1 MMDPGL
7 QNIISVEIA
16 KEMKKSYIDY
26 AMSVIVG
33 RALPDVRDGLKPV
46 HRRILYTMHE
56 AGLTPDK
63 AYKKCAATVGDVLGK
78 YHPHGDASV
87 YDALVRM
94 AQDFSLRYPLVDG
107 HGNFGSVDGDSPAAY
122 RYTEAK
128 MSKMSLELLSDIE
141 KETVDYM
148 PNYDDSRKEPIYL
161 TSRFPNL
168 LANGSSGIAVG
179 MATNI
184 PPHNLCELIDGIC
197 AIINDPNIT
206 IDDLMGYI
214 KGPDFPTYGFIMGI
228 SGIRAAYHTGRGKVV
243 MRARAIIEQR
253 DANHQQIIVNEIPYQ
268 VNKAR
273 LVEKIAELVHDKRIE
288 GISAWRD
295 ESDREGMR
303 IVVEL
308 KRDANANVVLNQLY
322 KYTQMQDTFSINML
336 ALANGK
342 PQTMNLRV
350 MLDHYLEFQ
359 KDIIVRRT
367 KYELRKANEREH
379 ILLGLN
385 IAIDNIDEVINIIR
399 GSKGGIADAK
409 VNLMERFAL
418 SELQAQ
424 AIVDMRLGRLSG
436 LERQKVADELEEIR
450 ATIEYLNSILGSE
463 EKVLEIIKEDLIKI
477 KDKYGDQRRTEIAA
491 VADEIDIEDLI
502 DEEDVIIT
510 MTHLGYVK
518 RVPVDTYRSQRR
530 GGRGIAAQSI
540 REEDFIESIITT
552 STHDHVLFFTNKG
565 KMFKLK
571 AYQIPEAGRQAKG
584 TAVVNLL
591 ELSPDEKIS
600 ATITLREFD
609 EDRYLTF
616 VTKKGVIKRTKL
628 IEYNTT
634 RKNGF
639 WAITLDEDDEVI
651 RVKLTDGKQDIIIGT
666 SGGMAIRFNEND
678 VRIMGRM
685 ARGVRA
691 IRLREGDF
699 VVGSS
704 IALPDSKLLVV
715 TENGFGKKT
724 DMSEYH
730 AQNRGGKGVL
740 TYRITEQTG
749 NMAGIRAVSDSDD
762 IMIITDAGVIIRL
775 KTRDISTYSRV
786 TKGVRL
792 MRLDDGV
799 KIVALARTEEEVDE
813 ELDDENIDIQGDI
826 DADIDIDSGDDN
838 TGVAGVLSDDLS
850 RLLDVAM
857 DGDDEE

>member
-1 MMDPGL
+1 MIDPGL
-7 QNIISVEIA
+7 QNVIPVDIS

-56 AGLTPDK
+56 AGLSPDK

-94 AQDFSLRYPLVDG
+94 AQDFSLRYPLIDG

-122 RYTEAK
+122 RYTEAR
-128 MSKMSLELLSDIE
+128 MSKMALEMLSDIE

-148 PNYDDSRKEPIYL
+148 PNYDDSRQEPIYL
-161 TSRFPNL
+161 TSRFPCL
-168 LANGSSGIAVG
+168 LANGSAGIAVG

-184 PPHNLCELIDGIC
+184 PPHNLCELIDGIN
-197 AIINDPNIT
+197 AIIDDPNIT
-206 IDDLMGYI
+206 IDELIGYI
-214 KGPDFPTYGFIMGI
+214 KGPDFPTYGLIMGR
-228 SGIRAAYHTGRGKVV
+228 SGIRSAYHTGRGRIV
-243 MRARAIIEQR
+243 MRARAVIEQR

-273 LVEKIAELVHDKRIE
+273 LVEKIGELVRDKRVD

-303 IVVEL
+303 IVIEL
-308 KRDANANVVLNQLY
+308 KREANANVTLNQLY
-322 KYTQMQDTFSINML
+322 KHTQMQDSFSVNML
-336 ALANGK
+336 ALANGRPK
-342 PQTMNLRV
+342 TMNLREV
-350 MLDHYLEFQ
+350 LDHYIEFQ

-367 KYELRKANEREH
+367 KYELRKAMEREH

-385 IAIDNIDEVINIIR
+385 IAIDNIDEVIKIIR

-409 VNLMERFAL
+409 TNLMERFGL
-418 SELQAQ
+418 SDLQAQ

-436 LERQKVADELEEIR
+436 LERQKIIDELAEVR
-450 ATIEYLNSILGSE
+450 ATIADLNDILANE
-463 EKVLEIIKEDLIKI
+463 NRVTDIIKTDLMRI
-477 KDKYGDQRRTEIAA
+477 KDKYGDERRTEITA

-502 DEEDVIIT
+502 DEEDVIVT
-510 MTHLGYVK
+510 MTHFGYIK

-530 GGRGIAAQSI
+530 GGRGISAQTI
-540 REEDFIESIITT
+540 RDEDFVENIITT
-552 STHDHVLFFTNKG
+552 STHDNILFFTNQG
-565 KMFKLK
+565 RMFKLK

-584 TAVVNLL
+584 TAIVNIL
-591 ELSPDEKIS
+591 ELAPDEKIN
-600 ATITLREFD
+600 ATITLREFSD
-609 EDRYLTF
+609 DKFLIF
-616 VTKKGVIKRTKL
+616 VTRNGVIKRTIL
-628 IEYNTT
+628 SEYDTT
-634 RKNGF
+634 RRNGF
-639 WAITLDEDDEVI
+639 RAITLDEGDEVM
-651 RVKLTDGKQDIIIGT
+651 RVKLTDGEQNIIIGT
-666 SGGMAIRFNEND
+666 ADGMAIRFKEDD
-678 VRIMGRM
+678 VRIMGRI

-691 IRLREGDF
+691 IRLKQGDR
-699 VVGSS
+699 VVGAS
-704 IALPDSKLLVV
+704 IASEDTKLLVV

-749 NMAGIRAVSDSDD
+749 KLAGIRAVTDEDD

-775 KTRDISTYSRV
+775 KTGDISTYSRV

-799 KIVALARTEEEVDE
+799 KIVALARTEAETEED
-813 ELDDENIDIQGDI
+813 
-826 DADIDIDSGDDN
+826 DADDVDGACDIETEID
-838 TGVAGVLSDDLS
+838 
-850 RLLDVAM
+850 
-857 DGDDEE
+857 E

>member
-1 MMDPGL
+1 MIDPGL
-7 QNIISVEIA
+7 QNVIPVDIS

-56 AGLTPDK
+56 AGLSPDK

-94 AQDFSLRYPLVDG
+94 AQDFSLRYPLIDG

-122 RYTEAK
+122 RYTEAR
-128 MSKMSLELLSDIE
+128 MSKMSLEMLSDIG

-148 PNYDDSRKEPIYL
+148 PNYDDSLQEPVYL

-168 LANGSSGIAVG
+168 LANGSAGIAVG

-184 PPHNLCELIDGIC
+184 PPHNLCELIDGIN
-197 AIINDPNIT
+197 AIIDDPNIT
-206 IDDLMGYI
+206 IDELIGYI
-214 KGPDFPTYGFIMGI
+214 KGPDFPTYGLIMGR
-228 SGIRAAYHTGRGKVV
+228 SGIRSAYHTGRGRIV
-243 MRARAIIEQR
+243 MRARAVIEQR
-253 DANHQQIIVNEIPYQ
+253 DATHQQIIVNEIPYQ
-268 VNKAR
+268 VNKAK
-273 LVEKIAELVHDKRIE
+273 LVEKIGELVRDKRVD

-303 IVVEL
+303 IVIEL
-308 KRDANANVVLNQLY
+308 KREANATVTLNQLY
-322 KYTQMQDTFSINML
+322 KHTQMQDSFSVNML
-336 ALANGK
+336 ALANGRPK
-342 PQTMNLRV
+342 TMNLRE
-350 MLDHYLEFQ
+350 MLDHYIEFQ

-367 KYELRKANEREH
+367 KYELRKAQEREH

-385 IAIDNIDEVINIIR
+385 IAIDNIDEVISIIR

-409 VNLMERFAL
+409 SNLMERFGL
-418 SELQAQ
+418 SDLQAQ

-436 LERQKVADELEEIR
+436 LERQKIIDELAEIR
-450 ATIEYLNSILGSE
+450 AMIDDLNDILNNEGR
-463 EKVLEIIKEDLIKI
+463 VLAIIKTDLERIKE
-477 KDKYGDQRRTEIAA
+477 KYGDERRTEITA

-502 DEEDVIIT
+502 DEEDVIVT
-510 MTHLGYVK
+510 MTHFGYIK

-530 GGRGIAAQSI
+530 GGRGISAQSI
-540 REEDFIESIITT
+540 REEDFVENIITT
-552 STHDHVLFFTNKG
+552 STHDNILFFTNQG
-565 KMFKLK
+565 RMFKLK

-591 ELSPDEKIS
+591 ELAPEEKIS
-600 ATITLREFD
+600 ATITLREFSD
-609 EDRYLTF
+609 DKFLIF
-616 VTKKGVIKRTKL
+616 VTREGVIKRTIL
-628 IEYNTT
+628 SEYDTM
-634 RKNGF
+634 RKGGF
-639 WAITLDEDDEVI
+639 RAITLDEGDEVM
-651 RVKLTDGKQDIIIGT
+651 RVKLTDGEQNIIIGT
-666 SGGMAIRFNEND
+666 ADGMAIRFREDD
-678 VRIMGRM
+678 VRIMGRI

-691 IRLREGDF
+691 IRLKQGDQ
-699 VVGSS
+699 VVGAS
-704 IALPDSKLLVV
+704 IASDESKLLVV

-724 DMSEYH
+724 DMGEYH

-749 NMAGIRAVSDSDD
+749 KLAGIRAVTDDDD
-762 IMIITDAGVIIRL
+762 IMLITDAGVIIRL
-775 KTRDISTYSRV
+775 KTGDISTYSRV

-799 KIVALARTEEEVDE
+799 KIVALARTEAESDEDAEEVDGVDSVVDISE
-813 ELDDENIDIQGDI
+813 EIDI
-826 DADIDIDSGDDN
+826 
-838 TGVAGVLSDDLS
+838 
-850 RLLDVAM
+850 
-857 DGDDEE
+857 EE